1 MGWHPGCQPLNGHF
15 GFRHMTVA
23 VWLVPLVHTQKP
35 LNALTG
41 VGRLFAFLRRS
52 LSALL
57 TKE

>member
-1 MGWHPGCQPLNGHF
+1 
-15 GFRHMTVA
+15 MTVA